1 MEVIAILFK
10 ENNGLSKR
18 NKPFTTAIQGGKKPS
33 RGRYTSCEPQTLNL
47 FSGEATLQ
55 TTDLG

>member
-10 ENNGLSKR
+10 ENNGLSKI
-18 NKPFTTAIQGGKKPS
+18 NKPFTTAIQGGKKPL
-33 RGRYTSCEPQTLNL
+33 RGRNASYEPQTLNL

-55 TTDLG
+55 LLI